1 MIKLLHTADWQIGKL
16 FGQFEPDEAAIL
28 AEARF
33 TTIERLARLATDQGV
48 DAILFARY
56 HDKLQ

>member
-33 TTIERLARLATDQGV
+33 TTIERLARLA
-48 DAILFARY
+48 
-56 HDKLQ
+56 